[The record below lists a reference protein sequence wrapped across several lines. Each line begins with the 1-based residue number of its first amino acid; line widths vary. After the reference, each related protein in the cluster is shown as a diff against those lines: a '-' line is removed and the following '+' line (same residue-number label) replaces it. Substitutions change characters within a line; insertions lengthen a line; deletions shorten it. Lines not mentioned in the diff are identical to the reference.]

1 MKKIRYRLLVTVTAV
16 AALLSG
22 CGDSVAPIEED
33 TFSVDASAEG
43 EAVTGEAESV
53 DADLNIS
60 AEQYTEAKALWVD
73 FLQKT
78 APLKEKEENGE
89 VETCFVL
96 RYVEFY
102 DYVASYYAGVT
113 GRDREEFLNMSLY
126 ERYLWWC
133 SYIYPKKSYHA
144 EYDLSKW
151 NAYTIN
157 GMYSDLKDIEK
168 SDEMAEA
175 YKKLMEWQYY
185 YVREHGEFFSFVDV
199 FGLDA
204 EIDVTEETTA

>member
-22 CGDSVAPIEED
+22 CGNSVAPIEEG

-43 EAVTGEAESV
+43 EAGTGEAESV
-53 DADLNIS
+53 GTDLNIS

-78 APLKEKEENGE
+78 APLKEKAENGE
-89 VETCFVL
+89 KSVCFTGLEEV
-96 RYVEFY
+96 YI
-102 DYVASYYAGVT
+102 SYWYRNAT
-113 GRDREEFLNMSLY
+113 GRENTEFLSMPLY
-126 ERYLWWC
+126 ERYLWK
-133 SYIYPKKSYHA
+133 STYLYPKECYHA
-144 EYDLSKW
+144 EYDLLKW
-151 NAYTIN
+151 NAYTVEAQ
-157 GMYSDLKDIEK
+157 YSNLKDYEK

-185 YVREHGEFFSFVDV
+185 YVKEHGEFFSFVDV